1 MLLYLSESPMHEY
14 EYIILGY
21 DGRPVL
27 MVAQA
32 HLNDA
37 TAVNSANSFADGR
50 EFEVWR
56 DRDCI
61 YPTITTTRC
70 CH

>member
-1 MLLYLSESPMHEY
+1 MREY
-14 EYIILGY
+14 EYIIFGH

-27 MVAQA
+27 TVAQA
-32 HLNDA
+32 HLNDV
-37 TAVNSANSFADGR
+37 TAVKSANSFADGR

-56 DRDCI
+56 DLDCI
-61 YPTITTTRC
+61 HPATTTMGH